1 MAAPRLCGKRP
12 ARFAA
17 RAFSCAG
24 SRMQLTPQHGTAVVE
39 TDHALSE
46 REHRR
51 ILADLQSIGLRAI
64 ILPVGVTLSH
74 VAQGCLD
81 EDED

>member
-1 MAAPRLCGKRP
+1 MIL
-12 ARFAA
+12 
-17 RAFSCAG
+17 S
-24 SRMQLTPQHGTAVVE
+24 PQHGTAVVE
-39 TDHALSE
+39 TDHPLSE

-74 VAQGCLD
+74 VAQCGLD
-81 EDED
+81 EDDE

>member
-1 MAAPRLCGKRP
+1 
-12 ARFAA
+12 
-17 RAFSCAG
+17 
-24 SRMQLTPQHGTAVVE
+24 MQLTPQHGTAVVE

-64 ILPVGVTLSH
+64 ILPVGVSLSH
-74 VAQGCLD
+74 VAQCGMDD
-81 EDED
+81 EDDE

>member
-1 MAAPRLCGKRP
+1 
-12 ARFAA
+12 
-17 RAFSCAG
+17 
-24 SRMQLTPQHGTAVVE
+24 MQLTPQHGTAVVE

-64 ILPVGVTLSH
+64 ILPVGVSLAH
-74 VAQGCLD
+74 VAQCGLD
-81 EDED
+81 EDDE

>member
-1 MAAPRLCGKRP
+1 MIL
-12 ARFAA
+12 
-17 RAFSCAG
+17 S
-24 SRMQLTPQHGTAVVE
+24 PQHGTCVVE
-39 TDHALSE
+39 TDHQLSE

>member
-1 MAAPRLCGKRP
+1 MPRRV
-12 ARFAA
+12 
-17 RAFSCAG
+17 FSYAG

-64 ILPVGVTLSH
+64 ILPVGVGLAH
-74 VAQGCLD
+74 VAQCGMDD
-81 EDED
+81 EDDE

>member
-1 MAAPRLCGKRP
+1 MGCLDVQ
-12 ARFAA
+12 
-17 RAFSCAG
+17 FSV
-24 SRMQLTPQHGTAVVE
+24 SPQRGNAVVE

-64 ILPVGVTLSH
+64 ILPVGVSLAH
-74 VAQGCLD
+74 VAQCGLDD
-81 EDED
+81 EDDD